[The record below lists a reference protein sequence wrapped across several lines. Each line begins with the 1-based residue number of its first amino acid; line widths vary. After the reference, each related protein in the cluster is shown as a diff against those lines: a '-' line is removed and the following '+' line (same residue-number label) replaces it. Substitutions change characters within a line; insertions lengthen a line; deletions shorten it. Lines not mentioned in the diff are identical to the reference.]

1 MRRNLGKALRA
12 TGNTMVGVV
21 EVMTGDLN
29 EDGRLEAAT
38 GETHERIG
46 IDAGLYPLLQSATN
60 ESVTAGSKIQVGAAS
75 QGRWGRGP
83 RVHLVCTE
91 RVDVWGR
98 QHGPG

>member
-21 EVMTGDLN
+21 EVMTGNLD

-46 IDAGLYPLLQSATN
+46 IDAGLYPLLQPAVD
-60 ESVTAGSKIQVGAAS
+60 ESVTAGSKIQVGVL
-75 QGRWGRGP
+75 P
-83 RVHLVCTE
+83 
-91 RVDVWGR
+91 
-98 QHGPG
+98 